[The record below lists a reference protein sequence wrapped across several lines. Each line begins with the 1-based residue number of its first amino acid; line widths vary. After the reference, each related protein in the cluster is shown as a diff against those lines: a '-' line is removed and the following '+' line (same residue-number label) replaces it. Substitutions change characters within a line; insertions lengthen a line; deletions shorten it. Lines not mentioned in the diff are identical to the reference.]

1 MTLSK
6 KINKTLRFV
15 GSELVQSILPFKGPF
30 PILRP
35 LPGLSGK
42 ESIEKAEGR
51 IFIPSN
57 HLDQLFYA
65 NEIELASGQNK
76 FHLQFIVDLLIDE
89 DFKTDSVLKF
99 LSKSNGTAN
108 LHLLFRAKI
117 QGDQD
122 WRKTETFLVQL
133 INQLKPVLT
142 HCKMSFEINRGNFLY
157 ADDLRGL
164 ILKHQVANVY
174 YLPHVCYF
182 KTTGGSI
189 QGKELFHVR
198 MFFDSLTGDK
208 SYNFSWRN
216 FYREFAA
223 QNISLQNS
231 GWRFIPIND
240 NGILKTSLVNTVNIS
255 EDALFIHEQSI
266 LKEFS
271 PSIGLAKIS
280 KIVTNQIQAKLL
292 PSKSTFDFEPI
303 EDELAHSGIGLDV
316 KSWKRV
322 LITGWYGTETQGDK
336 AILGEVL
343 HFIKSASPDCKIV
356 LTTLH
361 QTISKQT
368 NLELE
373 DLKGVELIDLEKS
386 FEPSIISRMDA
397 VIVGGGPLMESASM
411 KYLGYIFAEA
421 YKQGISRVIFGCGIG
436 PIHSPEVEKVT
447 RYMLSVCNAGFVRD
461 KESFDFADRLFP
473 NHALKFACDPAVG
486 FVTRWRKTKQLKYNS
501 SGNSSIATLLRAN
514 TNEFSPD
521 SNPESLRIANE
532 ALALKA
538 ADALFQINQKTKLA
552 LSLLHMNAPWVGG
565 DDRIY
570 NRILSSQFPEGTTY
584 SLVREYLTLD
594 EHMILLSE
602 CKGGLAMR
610 YHGHIFCMAMGI
622 PFLSLDYT
630 GKSGKVSSLVNRI
643 GYGKWSVIW
652 DEIDA
657 NSMTELIE
665 ELILDREENS
675 AYLISEADKL
685 LKLLHQTYIE
695 VFNFCPEK
703 Y

>member
-6 KINKTLRFV
+6 KINKALRFV
-15 GSELVQSILPFKGPF
+15 GGELLQSISPIKGSF

-35 LPGLSGK
+35 LPILLGK
-42 ESIEKAEGR
+42 ESIQKAAGM

-57 HLDQLFYA
+57 QVDKLLNS

-76 FHLQFIVDLLIDE
+76 FHLQFIVDLKIDE
-89 DFKTDSVLKF
+89 DFSTYSVLKF
-99 LSKSNGTAN
+99 LSKSNSNAY

-117 QGDQD
+117 QADQD
-122 WRKTETFLVQL
+122 WRKTETFLVQM
-133 INQLKPVLT
+133 INELKPVLT
-142 HCKMSFEINRGNFLY
+142 HCKMSFEINSGNFLY

-164 ILKHQVANVY
+164 MLKNQVANVC
-174 YLPHVCYF
+174 YLPHVSYF
-182 KTTGGSI
+182 KPKEGSI
-189 QGKELFHVR
+189 QVKELFHVR
-198 MFFDSLTGDK
+198 MFFDALTRDK

-231 GWRFIPIND
+231 GWRILPINN
-240 NGILKTSLVNTVNIS
+240 NGILKTSLVNIKDIS
-255 EDALFIHEQSI
+255 WDALFIHEQI
-266 LKEFS
+266 IVKNYS
-271 PSIGLAKIS
+271 PKIGLSKIS
-280 KIVTNQIQAKLL
+280 KIVAHQIQTKFL
-292 PSKSTFDFEPI
+292 PTNNAFSFEPI
-303 EDELAHSGIGLDV
+303 EDTLAHSGNGLDV
-316 KSWKRV
+316 TSWRRV

-343 HFIKSASPDCKIV
+343 HFIKSASPNCKIV
-356 LTTLH
+356 LTTIH
-361 QTISKQT
+361 QTISEQT

-386 FEPSIISRMDA
+386 FEPSIISKLDA

-461 KESFDFADRLFP
+461 KESFDFAGRLFP
-473 NHALKFACDPAVG
+473 NHALRFACDPAVG
-486 FVTRWRKTKQLKYNS
+486 FVSRWRKTKHLKYNA

-538 ADALFQINQKTKLA
+538 ADALFQINQKAKSA

-584 SLVREYLTLD
+584 TLVREYLTLD
-594 EHMILLSE
+594 EHMLLLSE
-602 CKGGLAMR
+602 CKGGFAMR

-622 PFLSLDYT
+622 PFISLDYT
-630 GKSGKVSSLVNRI
+630 GKAGKVSSLVNRI
-643 GYGKWSVIW
+643 GYSQWSVQWNNIQPDKMS
-652 DEIDA
+652 DEF
-657 NSMTELIE
+657 LQ
-665 ELILDREENS
+665 LFENGETWS
-675 AYLISEADKL
+675 HFLLNEADKL
-685 LKLLHQTYIE
+685 VTLLKQTYLE
-695 VFNFCPEK
+695 VFHYCPEN
-703 Y
+703 

>member
-6 KINKTLRFV
+6 KINKTLKFV
-15 GSELVQSILPFKGPF
+15 SNELAQSLSSFRGPL
-30 PILRP
+30 PILYP
-35 LPGLSGK
+35 LPAFLNLEK
-42 ESIEKAEGR
+42 IQKAEGR
-51 IFIPSN
+51 IFIHSSQI
-57 HLDQLFYA
+57 DQLFNS
-65 NEIELASGQNK
+65 NEIESGLGQNSIPI
-76 FHLQFIVDLLIDE
+76 HLVVALNNEL
-89 DFKTDSVLKF
+89 DFQTS
-99 LSKSNGTAN
+99 N
-108 LHLLFRAKI
+108 LHKFFSKANSNTSLHFFFRGKI
-117 QGDQD
+117 QNKED
-122 WRKTETFLVQL
+122 WSKTEGFFIQFLNENSPFIGKCNFTFEV
-133 INQLKPVLT
+133 
-142 HCKMSFEINRGNFLY
+142 NRDNFLY

-164 ILKHQVANVY
+164 MLKYQVANVC
-174 YLPHVCYF
+174 YLPHVSYF
-182 KTTGGSI
+182 KPKEGSI
-189 QGKELFHVR
+189 QVKELFHVR
-198 MFFDSLTGDK
+198 MFFDALTRDK

-231 GWRFIPIND
+231 GWRILPINN
-240 NGILKTSLVNTVNIS
+240 NGLLKTSLVNIKDIS
-255 EDALFIHEQSI
+255 WDALFIHEQI
-266 LKEFS
+266 IVKNYS
-271 PSIGLAKIS
+271 PKIGLSKIS
-280 KIVTNQIQAKLL
+280 KIVAHQIQTKFL
-292 PSKSTFDFEPI
+292 PTNNAFSFEPI
-303 EDELAHSGIGLDV
+303 EDTLAHSGNGLDV
-316 KSWKRV
+316 TSWRRV

-336 AILGEVL
+336 AILSEVL
-343 HFIKSASPDCKIV
+343 HFVKSASPNCKIV
-356 LTTLH
+356 LTTIH
-361 QTISKQT
+361 QTISEQT

-373 DLKGVELIDLEKS
+373 DLKGVELVDLERS
-386 FEPSIISRMDA
+386 FEPTFISRMDA

-461 KESFDFADRLFP
+461 KESFNFADRLFP

-486 FVTRWRKTKQLKYNS
+486 FVTRWRKTKHLKYYA

-538 ADALFQINQKTKLA
+538 ADALFQINQKTKSA

-594 EHMILLSE
+594 EHMVLLSE

-622 PFLSLDYT
+622 PFISLDYT
-630 GKSGKVSSLVNRI
+630 GKEGKVSSLVNRI
-643 GYGKWSVIW
+643 SYSQWSVQWNNIQPDKMS
-652 DEIDA
+652 DEF
-657 NSMTELIE
+657 LH
-665 ELILDREENS
+665 LLENGETGS
-675 AYLISEADKL
+675 QFLLNEADKL
-685 LKLLHQTYIE
+685 VKLLHQTYLE
-695 VFNFCPEK
+695 VFHYCPEN
-703 Y
+703 